1 MRLRYVLLPV
11 AVIAFALAGFGCGGG
26 DSDETTA
33 AAADVSTA
41 ATTAEVETE
50 DVETEDVSAT
60 AEDDTTEPSTVA
72 GAVPASE
79 WLGTVCGAISSWQ
92 DELVGGTADLQQAS
106 DPAEA
111 KQLVGDYLQDVVDA
125 TDAMIDEIA
134 SAGAPDVAQGEE
146 IAAGF
151 QTALG
156 SLRDSFADA
165 RSEVDSLPTDDPQ
178 ALGQALE
185 NLGSSL
191 ASAGDEAGATFDQL
205 AQDYPDSGLDEA
217 AANEPACAG
226 IVD

>member
-106 DPAEA
+106 I
-111 KQLVGDYLQDVVDA
+111 Q
-125 TDAMIDEIA
+125 
-134 SAGAPDVAQGEE
+134 
-146 IAAGF
+146 
-151 QTALG
+151 
-156 SLRDSFADA
+156 R
-165 RSEVDSLPTDDPQ
+165 RR
-178 ALGQALE
+178 
-185 NLGSSL
+185 SSL
-191 ASAGDEAGATFDQL
+191 SAITFRM
-205 AQDYPDSGLDEA
+205 SSMRRTR
-217 AANEPACAG
+217 
-226 IVD
+226 